1 MLVKMLV
8 FKYKVYTGGKGTQ
21 NGFFFSPRMFPCP
34 LSTLFPVY
42 EQPLNEADLTAATEL
57 L

>member
-1 MLVKMLV
+1 MEKGHKMV
-8 FKYKVYTGGKGTQ
+8 F
-21 NGFFFSPRMFPCP
+21 FFFSPRMFPCP

>member
-1 MLVKMLV
+1 MEKGHKKMFV
-8 FKYKVYTGGKGTQ
+8 
-21 NGFFFSPRMFPCP
+21 FFSRMFPCP

-42 EQPLNEADLTAATEL
+42 EQTLNEADLTAATEL